1 MKKIISR
8 SSFKTVERLRLQK
21 KQQKKKMTL
30 DDLKVSIKEN
40 GEKIKNLVEKLN
52 S

>member
-1 MKKIISR
+1 MKRIISR

-21 KQQKKKMTL
+21 KQQKMTL

>member
-1 MKKIISR
+1 MILR
-8 SSFKTVERLRLQK
+8 ERYVEEETA
-21 KQQKKKMTL
+21 KKMTI
-30 DDLKVSIKEN
+30 DDIKVSIKEN

>member
-1 MKKIISR
+1 MIVSAMLK
-8 SSFKTVERLRLQK
+8 K
-21 KQQKKKMTL
+21 KQQKMTL

>member
-21 KQQKKKMTL
+21 KQQKKMTL